1 MTLEP
6 EHADRQRGE
15 LADALRRLRRA
26 AGLTGAGLA
35 TRTGM
40 SQAKVSKIENN
51 RVRPSVVDVE
61 RILTA
66 LGISTTDDD
75 GSRLIELARIASS
88 DYQGFRISLQ
98 RGLGELQRDLSA
110 IESAASTVRFFLPCM
125 ITGLLQTSEYA
136 RQTLTHPLVNRGAEW
151 RTALARRLERQ
162 QILYRPGKRFVFVLT
177 EGALRWPL
185 CPPEV
190 MALQMDRIASLS
202 ELAGSISASS
212 RPTLRCPADRST
224 ASRSTT
230 TAWSRWRY
238 SPGSSHCVTPRTSPT
253 VVRSSTSSTGMPF
266 QAKMPVPSSTD
277 SPKSSDSEHKRTFP
291 RANLFAPEKALH
303 SPWRG
308 P

>member
-125 ITGLLQTSEYA
+125 ITGLLQTPEYA

-177 EGALRWPL
+177 EAALRWPL

-202 ELAGSISASS
+202 ELAGVDI
-212 RPTLRCPADRST
+212 
-224 ASRSTT
+224 
-230 TAWSRWRY
+230 
-238 SPGSSHCVTPRTSPT
+238 HI
-253 VVRSSTSSTGMPF
+253 VRAHP
-266 QAKMPVPSSTD
+266 PVPSGPLNGFTIYDDRLVTVEVFTGELALRDPKDISYSREIFDFFHEHALSGENARSFLDGLAQEFRFRAQTD
-277 SPKSSDSEHKRTFP
+277 IP
-291 RANLFAPEKALH
+291 
-303 SPWRG
+303 
-308 P
+308 

>member
-88 DYQGFRISLQ
+88 DYQGFRTSLQ

-125 ITGLLQTSEYA
+125 ITGLLQTPEYA

-177 EGALRWPL
+177 EAALRWPL

-190 MALQMDRIASLS
+190 MALQMDRISFLS
-202 ELAGSISASS
+202 ELAGVDI
-212 RPTLRCPADRST
+212 RVVPAH
-224 ASRSTT
+224 
-230 TAWSRWRY
+230 
-238 SPGSSHCVTPRTSPT
+238 P
-253 VVRSSTSSTGMPF
+253 
-266 QAKMPVPSSTD
+266 PVPSGPLNGFTIYDDRLVTVEVFTGELALRDPKDISYSREIFDFFHEHALSGENARSFLGGLAQEFRFRTQTD
-277 SPKSSDSEHKRTFP
+277 IP
-291 RANLFAPEKALH
+291 
-303 SPWRG
+303 
-308 P
+308 

>member
-125 ITGLLQTSEYA
+125 ITGLLQTPEYA

-202 ELAGSISASS
+202 ELAGVDI
-212 RPTLRCPADRST
+212 RVVPAH
-224 ASRSTT
+224 
-230 TAWSRWRY
+230 
-238 SPGSSHCVTPRTSPT
+238 P
-253 VVRSSTSSTGMPF
+253 
-266 QAKMPVPSSTD
+266 PVPSGPLNGFTIYDDRLVTVEVFTGELALRDPKDISYSREIFDFFHEHALSGENSRSFLGGLAQEFRFRAQTD
-277 SPKSSDSEHKRTFP
+277 IP
-291 RANLFAPEKALH
+291 
-303 SPWRG
+303 
-308 P
+308 

>member
-88 DYQGFRISLQ
+88 DYQGFRTSLQ

-125 ITGLLQTSEYA
+125 ITGLLQTPEYA

-177 EGALRWPL
+177 EAALRWPL

-202 ELAGSISASS
+202 ELAGVDI
-212 RPTLRCPADRST
+212 RVVPAH
-224 ASRSTT
+224 
-230 TAWSRWRY
+230 
-238 SPGSSHCVTPRTSPT
+238 P
-253 VVRSSTSSTGMPF
+253 
-266 QAKMPVPSSTD
+266 PVPSGPLNGFTIYDDRLVTVEVFTGELALRDPKDISYSREIFDFFHEHALSGENSRSFLGGLAQEFRFRAQTD
-277 SPKSSDSEHKRTFP
+277 IP
-291 RANLFAPEKALH
+291 
-303 SPWRG
+303 
-308 P
+308 